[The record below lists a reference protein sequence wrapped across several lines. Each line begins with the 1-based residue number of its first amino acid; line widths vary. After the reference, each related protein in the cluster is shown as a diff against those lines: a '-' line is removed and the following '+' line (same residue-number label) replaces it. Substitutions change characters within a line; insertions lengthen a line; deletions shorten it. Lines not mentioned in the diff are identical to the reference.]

1 MLTLFTEICACVD
14 LAIGIVHN
22 PKDLNWKER
31 PHNVQLFGL
40 SENIFDGHSEELNG
54 YMLPYFAHAAPPRN
68 GRAPIPLIG
77 VQGHVDRQR
86 RDYDFLLQVAAELKR
101 RNVFPCR
108 FNIIGTLFHEILQ
121 KRVETK
127 GLEQYFIFHR
137 RLSDAEFY
145 SELVRC
151 EFLMPLLGT
160 RHKKYFYDKISATLS
175 HSATFNIPLLI
186 WKQNALAWRMDI
198 DCVLAYEG
206 LDDLSDTLC
215 NLPSTESL
223 RPRYAKFVDQQI
235 ERCCMQLNSLL
246 PSKRGLD
253 A

>member
-1 MLTLFTEICACVD
+1 MLTLFTELCACVD

-22 PKDLNWKER
+22 PEDLIWKER

-40 SENIFDGHSEELNG
+40 SENFFDGHSEKLDG
-54 YMLPYFAHAAPPRN
+54 YMLPYFAHAVPPRKV
-68 GRAPIPLIG
+68 RDPIPLIG

-101 RNVFPCR
+101 RNVLPCR
-108 FNIIGTLFHEILQ
+108 FNIIGTLFHETLQ

-127 GLEQYFIFHR
+127 GLDQYFIFHR
-137 RLSDAEFY
+137 RLSDVEFY
-145 SELVRC
+145 SELMRC

-175 HSATFNIPLLI
+175 HPATFNIPMII
-186 WKQNALAWRMDI
+186 WKQNALAWRMDM
-198 DCVLAYEG
+198 DCVLTYEG

-215 NLPSTESL
+215 HLASVESL
-223 RPRYAKFVDQQI
+223 RLRYAKFVEQQI
-235 ERCCMQLNSLL
+235 QRCLMQLNGLF
-246 PSKRGLD
+246 PSKG
-253 A
+253 